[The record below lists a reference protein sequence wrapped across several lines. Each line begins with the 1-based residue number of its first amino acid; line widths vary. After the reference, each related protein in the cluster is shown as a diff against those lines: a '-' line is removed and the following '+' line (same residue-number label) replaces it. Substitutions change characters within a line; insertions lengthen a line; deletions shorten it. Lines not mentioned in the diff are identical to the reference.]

1 MYRYEQNL
9 VIAVKIAITLTR
21 RDTGDGN
28 MQLTIRKEDLRLK
41 LICELSNCYD
51 IGGTET

>member
-1 MYRYEQNL
+1 MCKYKQNL
-9 VIAVKIAITLTR
+9 VIAVKIAITLML

-28 MQLTIRKEDLRLK
+28 MQLTIRKEDLYLK
-41 LICELSNCYD
+41 LIYELSNCYH